1 MKAGPVSQL
10 GAFITFFSFQLI
22 LQRAAGAV
30 KRTENRLMFP
40 EGQEATDLREAAL
53 VSFMGTL
60 IKQENTPQ
68 SNLFIS
74 SGAMEM

>member
-1 MKAGPVSQL
+1 
-10 GAFITFFSFQLI
+10 
-22 LQRAAGAV
+22 
-30 KRTENRLMFP
+30 MFP
-40 EGQEATDLREAAL
+40 EGQEATDVREAAL

-74 SGAMEM
+74 SEAMEM